1 MTAWLFLLVA
11 VLPRTVRLLFHGRL
25 LTRALPPPLH
35 GRALRKPVENVRGLV
50 RRPPCKRIAHP
61 QRWLVRP
68 QTGLPPQPRRDSRSD
83 HDRSAPRLTAARCG
97 SGAALPP
104 DTPPHRPQWPR
115 RPPCCLTRGPSLGGR
130 GPQAVRP
137 GGASPRKKAPTA
149 PPMPQSG
156 SACAFPQPQTLS

>member
-1 MTAWLFLLVA
+1 MAGCS
-11 VLPRTVRLLFHGRL
+11 HGPFR
-25 LTRALPPPLH
+25 PPLH
-35 GRALRKPVENVRGLV
+35 GRALREPVENVRGLV

-137 GGASPRKKAPTA
+137 GGASPRKKAHTA
-149 PPMPQSG
+149 PLCHKAGPRAPSPSHRHCLALWRSPLIRETTSIRLVEG
-156 SACAFPQPQTLS
+156 G